1 MILSKTRF
9 DELRSGNQ
17 LKIALVGMSNSGKS
31 TTTNVLQREAHFAKF
46 EVDEAING
54 SLGID
59 NMDAAAEWMGYPFDD
74 RYADRKR
81 EYLELEARFT
91 RLEIPVGR
99 NFVLDTT
106 GSVIYTD
113 TELHDW
119 MRGQFLIVGLEV
131 STALLEQLERDYF
144 TQPKTVV
151 WRDEFTQL
159 PNETGRAA
167 LCRCYPQLLE
177 NRSVEYHAL
186 SDVMIP
192 SELARSPQLTAD
204 DFFAAVRFRLPN
216 KIA

>member
-1 MILSKTRF
+1 MILSKASF
-9 DELRSGNQ
+9 DELRSCNQ

-31 TTTNVLQREAHFAKF
+31 TTTNVLQREANFAKF

-54 SLGID
+54 ALGIND
-59 NMDAAAEWMGYPFDD
+59 MDAAAEWMGYPYDD

-119 MRGQFLIVGLEV
+119 MRGEFLIIGLEV
-131 STALLEQLERDYF
+131 SIALIKQLEKDYF
-144 TQPKTVV
+144 TQPKTVI
-151 WRDEFTQL
+151 WRDEFIQL
-159 PNETGRAA
+159 PNETGKEA
-167 LCRCYPQLLE
+167 LCRCYPKLLE

-192 SELARSPQLTAD
+192 SELARSPQLTAN
-204 DFFAAVRFRLPN
+204 DFFAAVRFKLPDEM
-216 KIA
+216 A